1 MHYAPKR
8 RVRAHA
14 RCREKHRA
22 FAVYCAGVYL
32 IADFLINGHAF
43 AGKHGLVHACAA
55 GYNGAVHAHPLAGL
69 KHHRVAHHNVLGAQF
84 NLRAVAHNAGRV
96 RRKAHQLF
104 DSVPRAP
111 LGQRFQ
117 IFAELYQHYYHAC
130 RFKIER
136 MHGVHIPI
144 GDFYNTVYAV
154 KRCGKRAYGY
164 ERIHVGAFE
173 PQRLEPAP
181 VKPPARDKYGYY
193 QYQLRQRIVER
204 IIFRVYKAGQRMLKP
219 LYHRRHGNIEKRNTE
234 HRREYEPPLHVPLFV
249 GLFCGHLGLGL
260 LRQVEW
266 IIPRVL
272 NGLLQRRLVRN
283 IFVIHY
289 VCAFRGQINAC
300 AFHAANALQ
309 RAFHPRGACRA
320 AHSAHAQFKPF
331 HSVLLFG
338 LKSLYM
344 ALSALFRFC
353 IQNYS
358 ATSFRIQAVEGNWFD

>member
-1 MHYAPKR
+1 
-8 RVRAHA
+8 
-14 RCREKHRA
+14 
-22 FAVYCAGVYL
+22 
-32 IADFLINGHAF
+32 
-43 AGKHGLVHACAA
+43 
-55 GYNGAVHAHPLAGL
+55 
-69 KHHRVAHHNVLGAQF
+69 
-84 NLRAVAHNAGRV
+84 
-96 RRKAHQLF
+96 
-104 DSVPRAP
+104 
-111 LGQRFQ
+111 
-117 IFAELYQHYYHAC
+117 
-130 RFKIER
+130 
-136 MHGVHIPI
+136 
-144 GDFYNTVYAV
+144 
-154 KRCGKRAYGY
+154 
-164 ERIHVGAFE
+164 
-173 PQRLEPAP
+173 
-181 VKPPARDKYGYY
+181 
-193 QYQLRQRIVER
+193 
-204 IIFRVYKAGQRMLKP
+204 MLKP

-272 NGLLQRRLVRN
+272 NGLLQRRLVRSL
-283 IFVIHY
+283 FVIYY

-309 RAFHPRGACRA
+309 RAFHPCGACRA

-331 HSVLLFG
+331 HSILLFG